1 MKITKIIVSY
11 KRQLKITRLAYSKM
25 DQIKWENWSSNS
37 GTSYKLR
44 VNSMYLDRHD
54 RLNTGRYS
62 IKLQNY
68 ATRYSRSYDRKLT
81 EMEQALR
88 NNKKYFETNFSKS

>member
-1 MKITKIIVSY
+1 
-11 KRQLKITRLAYSKM
+11 
-25 DQIKWENWSSNS
+25 
-37 GTSYKLR
+37 
-44 VNSMYLDRHD
+44 MYLDRHD